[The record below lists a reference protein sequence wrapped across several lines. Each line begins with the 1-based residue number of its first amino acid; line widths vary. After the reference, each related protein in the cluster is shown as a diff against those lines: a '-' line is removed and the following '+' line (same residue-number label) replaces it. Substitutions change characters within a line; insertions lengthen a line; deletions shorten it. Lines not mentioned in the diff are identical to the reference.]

1 MELIP
6 IRTRVLHPPKD
17 NLIDVLN
24 SSLTDLTNG
33 DVVIITSKV
42 VSIHEGRCVPIEGTD
57 KEKLIREE
65 ATSLFYPTW
74 RSVPITITNNALIS
88 ASGIDE
94 SNGEGYYVLLPKDA
108 FESARMLRAHL
119 MEQYHLTTLGVV
131 ITDSHSL
138 PFRYGAMSI
147 AIGCWGFEPIEN
159 HIGRTDLFGRVMQ
172 YSKTN
177 IPDSIAAAATLV
189 TGECDES
196 QPIAIARGIQN
207 LAWSEN
213 DPRPSFFIPYE
224 DDIYRDLFTG
234 FKKSE

>member
-24 SSLTDLTNG
+24 SSLIDVTNG

-42 VSIHEGRCVPIEGTD
+42 VAIHEGRCVPIRGTD
-57 KEKLIREE
+57 KEKLILKE
-65 ATSLFYPTW
+65 AESVLYPSW
-74 RSVPITITNNALIS
+74 RKIPITITNNAVIS
-88 ASGIDE
+88 SSGIDE
-94 SNGEGYYVLLPKDA
+94 SNGEGHYILLPKDS
-108 FESARMLRAHL
+108 FESARILRKHL
-119 MEQYHLTTLGVV
+119 MERHHVSTLGVV

-147 AIGCWGFEPIEN
+147 AIGCWGFEPVLS

-177 IPDSIAAAATLV
+177 LPDSIAAAATLV

-196 QPIAIARGIQN
+196 QPIAIARGIPN
-207 LAWSEN
+207 LV
-213 DPRPSFFIPYE
+213 
-224 DDIYRDLFTG
+224 
-234 FKKSE
+234 